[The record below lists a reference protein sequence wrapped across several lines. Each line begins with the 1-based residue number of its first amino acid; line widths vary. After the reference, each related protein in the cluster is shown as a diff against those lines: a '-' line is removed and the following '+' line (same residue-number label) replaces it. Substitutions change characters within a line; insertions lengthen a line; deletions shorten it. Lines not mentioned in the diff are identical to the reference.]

1 MVVYAHSHTHT
12 HSNTYISLHLILII
26 LELNTLGISFQKNP
40 EIIYINSLRYWSS
53 IYLVYLFKKNPEIIY
68 FNSLRYSRRKCPLL
82 WHSKYKLYD
91 FQNTIE
97 ICT

>member
-12 HSNTYISLHLILII
+12 HSNTHISLHLILII
-26 LELNTLGISFQKNP
+26 LELNTLGISFQKKTP
-40 EIIYINSLRYWSS
+40 KI
-53 IYLVYLFKKNPEIIY
+53 FY